1 MVGDFKVLPT
11 SSLQPTP
18 PRRVEVALTAKE
30 ADRSEGDLNRPQ
42 DSSDARKEESLSA
55 KYKTELC
62 RNWEAGHCDYGE
74 HCAFAHGP
82 HELRE
87 KQATKKA
94 YKSKPCKAFNELG
107 FCMYGSRC
115 QFIHSN
121 CRKRLST
128 FLELTMKNGTSL

>member
-1 MVGDFKVLPT
+1 MVGDSTRKTDSLPE
-11 SSLQPTP
+11 S
-18 PRRVEVALTAKE
+18 
-30 ADRSEGDLNRPQ
+30 
-42 DSSDARKEESLSA
+42 RKEEDLST

-62 RNWEAGHCDYGE
+62 RNWEAGHCEYDDL
-74 HCAFAHGP
+74 CTFAHGS

-87 KQATKKA
+87 KTVTKKA

-121 CRKRLST
+121 NRRRLPT
-128 FLELTMKNGTSL
+128 FVELTTKGSISH